1 MPTREVPPNPEV
13 LRVQVEELLERLM
26 KNRETV
32 RKQRENSGQD
42 DPIAIVTGRTAIDQ
56 AIDTTR
62 DMLHDLETAVKSD
75 THTSR
80 FNTMCNGLS
89 RLRSRVV

>member
-1 MPTREVPPNPEV
+1 MPTRDVPPNPEV

>member
-1 MPTREVPPNPEV
+1 MPTRDAPPNPKV
-13 LRVQVEELLERLM
+13 LRIQTRELLQRLM
-26 KNRETV
+26 QNRELSHNHH
-32 RKQRENSGQD
+32 ESSGQD
-42 DPIAIVTGRTAIDQ
+42 DPIAVVTGRTAIDH

-62 DMLHDLETAVKSD
+62 EMLFDLETAVKSNN
-75 THTSR
+75 HTSR

>member
-13 LRVQVEELLERLM
+13 LRIQVEELLERLM
-26 KNRETV
+26 QNRETV
-32 RKQRENSGQD
+32 RKQQEQTGKD
-42 DPIAIVTGRTAIDQ
+42 DPVAIVTGRTAIDH

-62 DMLHDLETAVKSD
+62 EMLTDLETAVKGGN
-75 THTSR
+75 HRSR

-89 RLRSRVV
+89 RLRSRVL